1 MSRLLVASLTLAFAC
16 QDVSIGRQ
24 TPRDASV
31 GVRRERVL
39 PMPDA
44 DLTLRAFD
52 VGPGGEWVVLAQF
65 TGSAD
70 FGDGDVRTATS
81 DGGDGVLLVL
91 EPDGALRAK
100 RVLAADFL
108 TLYRAVVGDDAIHI
122 TGLFRGTL
130 SDGDPVGDAPAAQT
144 AIALSYTMDGTRS
157 DARVLGAG
165 FGNVQGKGIAGGGGR
180 LLRCGNYL
188 GDLDAGDGALP
199 SAGATS
205 DNGYVTLADGA
216 TTTWTEAIVAE
227 DDGRGAF
234 VQNCA
239 FGSGGAFAA
248 MDFGGTVEIEG
259 SSRVSDG
266 LDAFVIAY
274 DDDGA
279 SRWARSIGGPGDQ
292 QLNPL
297 ATNSAGVFVGG
308 SSSATF
314 TLGAATVDPGGF
326 VAALDLDGEPRWV
339 WSAGVRAVTGVDASG
354 SDTVVSGLFDAPVT
368 RLGWDP
374 VGERDGFVAGL
385 DATGAIRWS
394 HTFGSG
400 ANDSCLGHE
409 SGSGLAVVCVF
420 GGSLES
426 PGGTA
431 IGDGGALWLAV
442 VER

>member
-1 MSRLLVASLTLAFAC
+1 MSRLLLASLTLAFAC

-31 GVRRERVL
+31 GVLRERVL

-81 DGGDGVLLVL
+81 DGGDGVLLVF
-91 EPDGALRAK
+91 EPDGALRTK
-100 RVLAADFL
+100 RLISADFL
-108 TLYRAVVGDDAIHI
+108 TLYRAVVGDDGIHL

-130 SDGDPVGDAPAAQT
+130 SDGVPVGDAPSAQT
-144 AIALSYTMDGTRS
+144 AVSLRYAMDGTRA

-165 FGNVQGKGIAGGGGR
+165 FGNVQGKGIDGAGGR

-199 SAGATS
+199 SAGTTG
-205 DNGYVTLADGA
+205 DNGYVTIADGA
-216 TTTWTEAIVAE
+216 TTTWTNALVAE
-227 DDGRGAF
+227 GDGRGAF

-239 FGSGGAFAA
+239 LGPGGAFAA
-248 MDFGGTVEIEG
+248 MDFGGTVVVEG
-259 SSRVSDG
+259 TPRVSDG

-274 DDDGA
+274 GDDG
-279 SRWARSIGGPGDQ
+279 STRWVRAIGGPGDQ
-292 QLNPL
+292 ELNPI
-297 ATNSAGVFVGG
+297 ATRATGVFVGG
-308 SSSATF
+308 SSSAPF
-314 TLGAATVDPGGF
+314 SLGAATVDPGAF
-326 VAALDLDGEPRWV
+326 VAALDLDGEASWV
-339 WSAGVRAVTGVDASG
+339 WSAGVRAVTGVEVAG
-354 SDTVVSGLFDAPVT
+354 PDTVVSGLFDTTVAP
-368 RLGWDP
+368 LGWEP

-385 DATGAIRWS
+385 DATGAVRWS
-394 HTFGSG
+394 HTFGSSG
-400 ANDSCLGHE
+400 GDSCLGHG
-409 SGSGLAVVCVF
+409 SGSELAVVCVF
-420 GGSLES
+420 GASLES

-431 IGDGGALWLAV
+431 IGDGGALWLGL
-442 VER
+442 VEP